1 MRQKRLSLLP
11 VHSLFIPPL
20 LSAQKGSSPQ
30 TQINVPYANY
40 YNKTIITSY
49 SYEVVPIMLYAKH
62 PFADV
67 WFMFFPIMQSK
78 LAKNPELNQYPGL

>member
-11 VHSLFIPPL
+11 VLSLFIPPL

-30 TQINVPYANY
+30 TRINVPYANY

-49 SYEVVPIMLYAKH
+49 SYEVVP
-62 PFADV
+62 
-67 WFMFFPIMQSK
+67 MFFPIMQSE

>member
-20 LSAQKGSSPQ
+20 LSAQKRSSPQ
-30 TQINVPYANY
+30 TRINVPYANY
-40 YNKTIITSY
+40 SNKNIITSY
-49 SYEVVPIMLYAKH
+49 SYEVVPIMFYQQHL
-62 PFADV
+62 FADA
-67 WFMFFPIMQSK
+67 WFMFFPIMQSE